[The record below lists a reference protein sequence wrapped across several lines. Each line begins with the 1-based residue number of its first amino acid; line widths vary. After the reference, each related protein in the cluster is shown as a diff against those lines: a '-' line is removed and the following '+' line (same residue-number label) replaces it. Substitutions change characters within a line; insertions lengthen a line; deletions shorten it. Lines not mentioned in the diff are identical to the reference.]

1 MSGRTRVRR
10 ATWLDDRRCE
20 YTVGVARRNDPFA
33 EFLRT
38 HREKLQPDDVGLTK
52 GRRRRV
58 AGLRREEVASLAG
71 ISTDY
76 YHRIEQGRERPSD
89 QVLDA
94 LARALRLGPDA
105 TVYLRNLVASR
116 SPGQRADESGRLL
129 NSALQ
134 NLIDGWPHSPAH
146 IHDATATVVMANPLA
161 ASLSP
166 SFARGGNPLRSL
178 FLDESSREFY
188 RNWEGL
194 TAWSVRWLRD
204 FAGHHPNPGLDALID
219 KLSSESARFRTL
231 WASYDVKKHTR
242 GLLLI
247 SHPEV
252 GPLDLHFQHLS
263 LRGSEYIMV
272 AYWAEPF
279 SPSADALNRLVAG
292 T

>member
-1 MSGRTRVRR
+1 M
-10 ATWLDDRRCE
+10 
-20 YTVGVARRNDPFA
+20 GVARRNDPLA

-38 HREKLQPDDVGLTK
+38 HREKLQPDDVGLTR

-58 AGLRREEVASLAG
+58 VGLRREEVATLAG

-105 TVYLRNLVASR
+105 TAYMRNLVAGR
-116 SPGQRADESGRLL
+116 SPGRRVEEAGRSL
-129 NSALQ
+129 NPALQ

-146 IHDATATVVMANPLA
+146 VHDATATVTMANPLA

-178 FLDESSREFY
+178 FLEDSSSEFY

-194 TAWSVRWLRD
+194 TAWAVRWLRD
-204 FAGHHPNPGLDALID
+204 FAGHHPNPGLAALID
-219 KLSSESARFRTL
+219 ELNRESARFRAL
-231 WASYDVKKHTR
+231 WASYDVKQHTR

-247 SHPEV
+247 NHPEV

-263 LRGSEYIMV
+263 LRGTEYIMV
-272 AYWAEPF
+272 AYWAEPC
-279 SPSADALNRLVAG
+279 SPSAESLQRLMAQR
-292 T
+292 